1 MSPFLFTNTA
11 FLIAFA
17 ALAIPILIHLLLRRK
32 KQRLRFSTIRFFA
45 RQDERSAHRRKLRN
59 LILLATRLLL
69 LALLVL
75 AFARPYLP
83 TAASADQPAPQ
94 RQLVLVLDRSASMQ
108 AGDRWAQAMTAAR
121 GALTGLDGNDRV
133 ALIDATVPARVL
145 SQPVPPA
152 KVRSLLDDLTPGFGV
167 SDLGDALR
175 EAVKFLPVDGSTRAT
190 LHVISDL
197 QRSACETVA
206 SAPVPQGVETR
217 VALIGEPYLPNL
229 TVSGLDLESASAAR
243 VELRSYSDEPARGI
257 PVEVNVN
264 GVAAATQFV
273 DLPARATTEL
283 LLPLP
288 ALDPGWHTLT
298 ARISSGDRFG
308 LDDVRHQVVRVPE
321 PVPTVCV
328 ELSSGTVPYEAETY
342 FLISALNPQVG
353 SVNGAQLSPFQPEQI
368 EPSVLTRRLAQAPS
382 PRLIFLPAQR
392 LFPPELGPEL
402 VRFVE
407 QGGGLAL
414 FVGESFSP
422 IRYLAELS
430 ALLPATPGTAEG
442 EPNRPETHW
451 RMSAIDPHTPL
462 FHAFRRPDSGDL
474 SLPVFKRRFAL
485 DPASHA
491 QVPARFIDG
500 APFVVTA
507 EFGQGRVAFI
517 NTTPDTTWTDWP
529 KRRTFVP
536 WIHGLAH
543 WLLAGEADVAASAE
557 SSRIAGAEVEI
568 ALGAGAFQETLF
580 IGAPD
585 GTQARVNADE
595 NGRFRVSF
603 DRPGVYSVRRDN
615 GEELRRVAV
624 NLPRTA
630 SDLNALTPGE
640 FQQRLVRINPS
651 AESGWVSGL
660 LDPVRDERHF
670 GRLLLMAGAF
680 LLLIELL
687 LANRTFA

>member
-1 MSPFLFTNTA
+1 MSPFLFTNTG
-11 FLIAFA
+11 FLIALA

-32 KQRLRFSTIRFFA
+32 KRRLRFSTIRFFT
-45 RQDERSAHRRKLRN
+45 RQDERSAHRRKLRH
-59 LILLATRLLL
+59 LLLLATRLLL

-83 TAASADQPAPQ
+83 RAASADPSAPQ
-94 RQLVLVLDRSASMQ
+94 RQWVLVLDRSASMQ

-121 GALTGLDGNDRV
+121 EALGRLEANDRV

-145 SQPVPPA
+145 SPPVPPA
-152 KVRSLLDDLTPGFGV
+152 KARALLDDLTPAFGV
-167 SDLGDALR
+167 SDLGSALQ
-175 EAVKFLPVDGSTRAT
+175 EAVKFLPTDGSARAT
-190 LHVISDL
+190 LQVISDL
-197 QRSACETVA
+197 QQNACETLG

-229 TVSGLDLESASAAR
+229 TVSGLELESARAAR
-243 VELRSYSDEPARGI
+243 VELRSYSDQPAEGI
-257 PVEVNVN
+257 PVEVTVN
-264 GVAAATQFV
+264 SVAAVTEFV
-273 DLPARATTEL
+273 DLPARATMEL

-288 ALDPGWHTLT
+288 ALDSGWHTLA

-308 LDDVRHQVVRVPE
+308 LDDVRHQVVHVPE
-321 PVPTVCV
+321 PVPALCV
-328 ELSSGTVPYEAETY
+328 ETDSPAVPYEAETY
-342 FLISALNPQVG
+342 YLLSALNPRMG
-353 SVNGAQLSPFQPEQI
+353 STNGARFSPFQPEPI
-368 EPSVLTRRLAQAPS
+368 EPSGLARRLAQAPP

-392 LFPPELGPEL
+392 HFPPELGPEL

-422 IRYLAELS
+422 NRYLAELGP
-430 ALLPATPGTAEG
+430 LLPAAPGTVEG

-451 RMSAIDPHTPL
+451 RMRGVDPQTPL
-462 FHAFRRPDSGDL
+462 FQAFRRPDSGDL
-474 SLPVFKRRFAL
+474 SLPVFKRRFSL
-485 DPASHA
+485 EPAAHA
-491 QVPARFIDG
+491 DVPARFSDG
-500 APFVVTA
+500 APFVVTT

-517 NTTPDTTWTDWP
+517 NTTADTTWTDWP

-543 WLLAGEADVAASAE
+543 WLLAGEAAAAATAE
-557 SSRIAGAEVEI
+557 TTRVVGAEVELV
-568 ALGAGAFQETLF
+568 LGAGGFHEPLL

-585 GTQARVNADE
+585 GTEARADADAA
-595 NGRFRVSF
+595 GRFTMTL
-603 DRPGVYSVRRDN
+603 DRPGVYSVRHET

-624 NLPRTA
+624 HLPSTA
-630 SDLNALTPGE
+630 SDLRALTPGE
-640 FQQRLVRINPS
+640 FQQRLVRIHPS
-651 AESGWVSGL
+651 PESGWMSGW

-670 GRLLLMAGAF
+670 WRLLLMAGAV